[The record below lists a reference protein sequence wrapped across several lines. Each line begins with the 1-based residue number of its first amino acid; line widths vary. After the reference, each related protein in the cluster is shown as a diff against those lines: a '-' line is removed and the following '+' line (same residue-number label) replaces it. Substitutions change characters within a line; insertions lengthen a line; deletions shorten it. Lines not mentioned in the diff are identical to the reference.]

1 MQQLTNCPV
10 CNSKNISF
18 RNTVGNCESPKEPL
32 NWSFFGCDDCG
43 LGFLNPQPTWAEL
56 VPYYPPDYLC
66 YNTHVEDEERVVEE
80 AKRQGEH
87 RHISIPAG
95 KRLLDVGCGGGSF
108 LQVLKKLVVEVK
120 GVEPG
125 ESAAAAARDS
135 GLDVFTGTL
144 EEYIAQNGTD
154 EKFDVITCS
163 HVLMATPS
171 PAQTLDC
178 MRQLLAPDGYIWVA
192 VPNADCESARL
203 LGWRWHSAYF
213 PRNIIQFTP
222 KTLSKAGEVAGLE
235 IRRQSTYSF
244 PEAVA
249 FSLCLR
255 WRNRWFVPHKISS
268 RLLSQNYVKRAA
280 QELDSRGEGEAILME
295 FCHPQSLD

>member
-108 LQVLKKLVVEVK
+108 LQVLKKLGVEVK

-295 FCHPQSLD
+295 FCHAKSRD

>member
-10 CNSKNISF
+10 CDSPKISF
-18 RNTVGNCESPKEPL
+18 RNKAGDCEHPKEPL
-32 NWSFFGCDDCG
+32 HWSLFGCDDCSV
-43 LGFLNPQPTWAEL
+43 GFLNPQPTWQEL
-56 VPYYPPDYLC
+56 IPYYPPDYLC
-66 YNTHVEDEERVVEE
+66 YNTHVDDEDAVAEE

-87 RHISIPAG
+87 RHIPIPVG

-108 LQVLKKLVVEVK
+108 LQVLKKLGVDVK

-125 ESAAAAARDS
+125 ESAAAAARDA

-144 EEYIAQNGTD
+144 EEYIAQHGTD

-163 HVLMATPS
+163 HVLMATPT

-178 MRQLLAPDGYIWVA
+178 MRQLLAPNGYIWVA
-192 VPNADCESARL
+192 VPNAECESARV

-213 PRNIIQFTP
+213 PRNFIQFTP

-244 PEAVA
+244 PAAVA
-249 FSLCLR
+249 YSLCLR
-255 WRNRWFVPHKISS
+255 WRSRWFLPHKISS
-268 RLLSQNYVKRAA
+268 RFLSDNYVNRLA
-280 QELDSRGEGEAILME
+280 QELDARNEGEAIFME